1 MFNGSERPGGKE
13 DFPSNDASHEVIAR
27 TTELK
32 SQLPKVFSTMI
43 DSIVDRQDV
52 LKTIFA
58 TIDEINEIQPE
69 GQELGKLPGTHLFG
83 QQGKLDSLGLVN
95 FIVSLEQRIAD
106 EFGVAITLADEK
118 ALSREKSPFL
128 TVESL
133 TDYVIEQ
140 IEGLRQ

>member
-1 MFNGSERPGGKE
+1 
-13 DFPSNDASHEVIAR
+13 
-27 TTELK
+27 
-32 SQLPKVFSTMI
+32 MI
-43 DSIVDRQDV
+43 DSIVERQVV

-69 GQELGKLPGTHLFG
+69 DQKLDKLPETHLFG
-83 QQGKLDSLGLVN
+83 QKGKLDSLGLVN
-95 FIVSLEQRIAD
+95 FIVSLEQRIAE
-106 EFGVAITLADEK
+106 EFGVALTLADEK

-133 TDYVIEQ
+133 TDYIIEQ

>member
-1 MFNGSERPGGKE
+1 MTF
-13 DFPSNDASHEVIAR
+13 VAR

-32 SQLPKVFSTMI
+32 SRYRKFSSTMI
-43 DSIVDRQDV
+43 DSIVDRQVV
-52 LKTIFA
+52 LRAIFA

-69 GQELGKLPGTHLFG
+69 GQELGKLPETHLFG

-95 FIVSLEQRIAD
+95 FIVSLEQRIAE
-106 EFGVAITLADEK
+106 EFGAAITLADEK

-128 TVESL
+128 TIESL